1 MRQEKTCSTCG
12 EEIAASA
19 RKCIHCDSYQDWR
32 RFFGFSSPVLALL
45 VALVSVATFAVPVFR
60 DVLAPKDSHLTG
72 SFHGFVDDEP
82 VFVVSNSG
90 NRAGTVGV
98 ASIWLVTVDSA
109 GDSVRIRADGTEI
122 ISGLPLAPK
131 YHDESFFVDAG
142 ESKLIQY
149 QSQLAAEDFQG
160 RWEKVD
166 PSDLRCAIGVNLI
179 NFSGKRSHPCF
190 ETDCNRLLSAVFRT
204 QLKTTNVPGKPGKP
218 IMVGVCRTDVD
229 DR

>member
-1 MRQEKTCSTCG
+1 MRQKKTCTSCG

-72 SFHGFVDDEP
+72 SFQGFVDDEP

-90 NRAGTVGV
+90 NRAGTVGE

-109 GDSVRIRADGTEI
+109 GEIRADSIKI
-122 ISGLPLAPK
+122 ISGLPLAR
-131 YHDESFFVDAG
+131 HVEFFVDAG
-142 ESKLIQY
+142 ESKLIKY
-149 QSQLAAEDFQG
+149 QS
-160 RWEKVD
+160 
-166 PSDLRCAIGVNLI
+166 
-179 NFSGKRSHPCF
+179 H
-190 ETDCNRLLSAVFRT
+190 
-204 QLKTTNVPGKPGKP
+204 
-218 IMVGVCRTDVD
+218 
-229 DR
+229 